1 MAQRTGQSFRRRCI
15 AWGHRIG
22 VRLETLLEADRD
34 QIMPWAAV
42 AMGIGIA
49 LWYHNDGA
57 WWGLLALLL
66 AAVLALLVYR
76 YGPQTRLT
84 ALLLWAVLA
93 TALGYAS
100 IMMRSASVAAPVLD
114 SSRVLD
120 FYAVIRAR
128 EDIPARQMTRLTLAT
143 QGRQDLPAIVRVNMP
158 IDSARTELRPG
169 AVIALRARL
178 MPPAGA
184 ALPGAYDFARRA
196 WFMQLGATGSVL
208 GPVRVVTPANKAA
221 WMQALRREMAATIR
235 EQMPGSAG
243 AIGATLATGDRG
255 AISESDAE
263 AMRRS
268 GLAHLLSISGLHV
281 TAMVGAAYIL
291 LLKLLALVPP
301 LALRL
306 RLPIIAACGGAVA
319 AIAYTLFTGAE
330 VPTIRAC
337 IAALVVLAGLALGR
351 DAITMRVIAAGAII
365 VMLFWPEA
373 VLGPSFQL
381 SFAAVTAIVALHEH
395 RWTKARFARREEV
408 IWPRLARGIAALFL
422 TGLVVELAL
431 LPIALFHFHKAGLY
445 GALANIIAIPL
456 TTFVIMPSLALALL
470 FESIGFGLPFWWLC
484 GMATEALVALAH
496 FVSAQP
502 FAVTLL
508 PTMPDALFG
517 TLLLAGLWL
526 ALWQQHWRY
535 WALPVLMVGTV
546 LIVQQRAPDIFVLSD
561 GKHMALRTEANQLA
575 MLRTRSGEFTRA
587 MLMENSAVSAEPVAI
602 EDWPSAKCSPDSC
615 VILVRRG
622 GRDWRILATRSRY
635 YLDALEMAATCR
647 RVDIVISERSL
658 PKSCQPTWLKIDRR
672 FLRDQGGVT
681 IDLVQRQIITV
692 RQQVG
697 THPWTGFAQH
707 KPSQRAMPQR
717 AAPSRTEPV
726 P

>member
-1 MAQRTGQSFRRRCI
+1 MAERTGQSFRRRCL
-15 AWGHRIG
+15 AWGYRSG
-22 VRLETLLEADRD
+22 QRLESLLEADRD
-34 QIMPWAAV
+34 QIMPWVAV
-42 AMGIGIA
+42 AMGVGIA
-49 LWYHNDGA
+49 LWYHNDGGLG
-57 WWGLLALLL
+57 GLLALLL
-66 AAVLALLVYR
+66 AATLAFLAYC
-76 YGPQTRLT
+76 YGPRARMT
-84 ALLLWAVLA
+84 ALLFWALLA
-93 TALGYAS
+93 IAMGYAS
-100 IMMRSASVAAPVLD
+100 IMVRSASVAAPVLE
-114 SSRVLD
+114 SPRVLD

-143 QGRQDLPAIVRVNMP
+143 QRRQELPAIVRVNMS
-158 IDSARTELRPG
+158 IDVASAELRPG

-208 GPVRVVTPANKAA
+208 GPVRVVTPANNAA
-221 WMQALRREMAATIR
+221 GMQALRRDMAQIIR

-255 AISESDAE
+255 AISEADAE

-306 RLPIIAACGGAVA
+306 RLPIIAACGGALA
-319 AIAYTLFTGAE
+319 AVSYTLFTGAE

-351 DAITMRVIAAGAII
+351 DAITMRVITCGAII
-365 VMLFWPEA
+365 VMVFWPET

-395 RWTKARFARREEV
+395 RWTKARFSRREEGM
-408 IWPRLARGIAALFL
+408 WPRLGRGITALFL

-470 FESIGFGLPFWWLC
+470 LENIGIGWPLWWLC

-517 TLLLAGLWL
+517 TLVLAGLWL
-526 ALWQQHWRY
+526 ALWQQPWRY
-535 WALPVLMVGTV
+535 WALPF
-546 LIVQQRAPDIFVLSD
+546 LIIGGAIAVQQRAPDIFVLSD

-575 MLRTRSGEFTRA
+575 LLRTRSGEFTRA
-587 MLMENSAVSAEPVAI
+587 MLMENSAVSAEPLAI
-602 EDWPSAKCSPDSC
+602 EDWPGSKCSPDSC
-615 VILVRRG
+615 IISLRRG
-622 GRDWRILATRSRY
+622 GRDWTILATRSRY

-647 RVDIVISERSL
+647 RVDIVISERGL
-658 PKSCQPTWLKIDRR
+658 PKSCKPTWLKIDRR
-672 FLRDQGGVT
+672 FLRDHGGVT
-681 IDLVQRQIITV
+681 IDLIQRRIITV

-697 THPWTGFAQH
+697 THPWTGFDQQ
-707 KPSQRAMPQR
+707 KLDQRPL
-717 AAPSRTEPV
+717 
-726 P
+726 